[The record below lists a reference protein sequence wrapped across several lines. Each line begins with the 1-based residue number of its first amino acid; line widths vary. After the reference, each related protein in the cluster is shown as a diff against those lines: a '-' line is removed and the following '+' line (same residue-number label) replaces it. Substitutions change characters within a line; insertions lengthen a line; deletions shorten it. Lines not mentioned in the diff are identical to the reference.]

1 MKRVFADAFFFLA
14 FLSERD
20 HAHDDAISFMTEF
33 QGGLITTEWVLTE
46 VADGMSSE
54 ESRAGFVAFYESIRK
69 DSLVQVFPATPES
82 FAEGL
87 ALYSQRL
94 DKDWSLTD
102 CISFNLMRRQG
113 VFEALTEDRHFRQA
127 GFTPLF
133 D

>member
-1 MKRVFADAFFFLA
+1 
-14 FLSERD
+14 
-20 HAHDDAISFMTEF
+20 
-33 QGGLITTEWVLTE
+33 
-46 VADGMSSE
+46 MSSQ
-54 ESRAGFVAFYESIRK
+54 ESRAVFIGFYENLKR
-69 DSLVQVFPATPES
+69 DSLIQIFPATPES

-87 ALYSQRL
+87 MLYSQRL

-102 CISFNLMRRQG
+102 CISFVLMKREG